1 MAKEKST
8 TEVMLTDGENSHYT
22 ALLCTAVR
30 AHLYNASVL
39 CCFSSLMMRLVIRGV
54 QQCYVVVV
62 IICFCR

>member
-22 ALLCTAVR
+22 ALLCTAVS

-39 CCFSSLMMRLVIRGV
+39 CCFSSLMMRLVMWRPTTLCCC
-54 QQCYVVVV
+54 CY
-62 IICFCR
+62 CFCR